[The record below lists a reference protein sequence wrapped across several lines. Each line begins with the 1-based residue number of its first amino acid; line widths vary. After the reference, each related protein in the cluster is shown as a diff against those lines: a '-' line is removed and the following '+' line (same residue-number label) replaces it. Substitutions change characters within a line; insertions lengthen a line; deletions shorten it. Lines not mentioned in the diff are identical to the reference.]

1 MDPNIWGP
9 KFWFSLHSVTFTYPF
24 YPDEADK
31 ERYKTFFNL
40 LEYVLPCV
48 VCRVNYSKNIRS
60 HPIDAHLKDRKAL
73 VNWAIDIH
81 NMVNVE
87 NGKPVISY
95 DEAMMVYEKA
105 FGRKIHL
112 EDPEPEVSK
121 GKKLDDAT
129 WKKNY
134 ENKTFKGKFKNKI
147 FPMVF
152 PLIVLL
158 FFFICVYCV
167 YKFTKNL

>member
-9 KFWFSLHSVTFTYPF
+9 KFWFALHSVSFTYPF

-48 VCRVNYSKNIRS
+48 VCRVNYSKNIRGY
-60 HPIDAHLKDRKAL
+60 PIDGHLKDRKTL
-73 VNWAIDIH
+73 VKWLIDLH

-87 NGKPVISY
+87 NGKPSLNYEEAIS
-95 DEAMMVYEKA
+95 VYEKA
-105 FGRKIHL
+105 YGRKIHL
-112 EDPEPEVSK
+112 EDPEPEKSG

-129 WKKNY
+129 WKLNY
-134 ENKTFKGKFKNKI
+134 ENKTFKGRFKNNILPKI
-147 FPMVF
+147 L
-152 PLIVLL
+152 PLIIIFILVICLL
-158 FFFICVYCV
+158 TIYAFE
-167 YKFTKNL
+167 K